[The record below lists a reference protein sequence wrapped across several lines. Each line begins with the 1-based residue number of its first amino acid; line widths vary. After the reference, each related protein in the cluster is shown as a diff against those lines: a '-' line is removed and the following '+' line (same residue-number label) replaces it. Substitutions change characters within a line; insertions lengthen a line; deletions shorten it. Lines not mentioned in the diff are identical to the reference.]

1 MHLKLPGANW
11 RRWTLEFNFMSK
23 ATHIPAVA
31 WGERHAPGTNL
42 TRGRGAGVRIL
53 STATDLFAR
62 FGYNGVS
69 TRDIASAAQ
78 VNEVTVYRR
87 YPRKHDLYVAVLESE
102 LQQVYFRGD
111 LLARIAEASDGRTVL
126 ERTFELL
133 AKTLMHKPEILRLLQ
148 YSALDLNENFD
159 PLVRRHLGELVEVLA
174 RYLEPWIKRG
184 ELRCPNAK
192 TVILTLI
199 GILISHNS
207 LQRVFVGEGLSPDGM
222 FEAYAGFTIHEQAA
236 PEKPVI
242 RKQPLDTGTREI
254 SAD

>member
-1 MHLKLPGANW
+1 MP
-11 RRWTLEFNFMSK
+11 K

-31 WGERHAPGTNL
+31 WGERHMPGTNVP
-42 TRGRGAGVRIL
+42 RGRSAGVRIL
-53 STATDLFAR
+53 TTATDLFAR

-78 VNEVTVYRR
+78 VNEVTVYRH

-111 LLARIAEASDGRTVL
+111 LLARVAEASDGRTVL

-184 ELRCPNAK
+184 ELRCTNAK

-222 FEAYAGFTIHEQAA
+222 FEAYAGFTIYEQAA
-236 PEKPVI
+236 PQKPVI
-242 RKQPLDTGTREI
+242 HEQSFDAASRGV
-254 SAD
+254 SAE